1 MFCKYKDIF
10 GIPGK
15 GVHKYRL
22 GGLAIVDVVLTIL
35 GGYYIHKN
43 QTTNYSLSTILI
55 CLFISG
61 IIFHWLFCV
70 ETALN
75 KKILDFVCLR
85 TH

>member
-15 GVHKYRL
+15 GIHKYRL
-22 GGLAIVDVVLTIL
+22 GGLAIVDVVFTIL
-35 GGYYIHKN
+35 FGYYIHKH
-43 QTTNYSLSTILI
+43 QKTNYSLLTILTCI
-55 CLFISG
+55 FISG

-75 KKILDFVCLR
+75 KKISDFVCVQS
-85 TH
+85 H